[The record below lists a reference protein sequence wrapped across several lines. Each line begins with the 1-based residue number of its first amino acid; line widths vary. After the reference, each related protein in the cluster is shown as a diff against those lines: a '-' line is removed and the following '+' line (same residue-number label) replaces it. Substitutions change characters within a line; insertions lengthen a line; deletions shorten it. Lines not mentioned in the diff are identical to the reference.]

1 MNVKPVQKVVQ
12 KEDAMW
18 LQKEMINQNYHE
30 VASAHAAGRKVSAT
44 FVPGNLNELLMCFD
58 FARRLP
64 ETDAL
69 QNGMRKKS
77 GKMIMDAERVEVCG
91 LLQRHGQGEALQHGS
106 RGEHDHERIA
116 GARQRDVRDHRVRH

>member
-1 MNVKPVQKVVQ
+1 MSTAAAAKKQVI

-18 LQKEMINQNYHE
+18 LQKELINRNYHE
-30 VASAHAAGRKVSAT
+30 VATAHSEGRKISAT

-69 QNGMRKKS
+69 QNACAR
-77 GKMIMDAERVEVCG
+77 
-91 LLQRHGQGEALQHGS
+91 S
-106 RGEHDHERIA
+106 R
-116 GARQRDVRDHRVRH
+116 AR